1 MSLKQVINKNRKN
14 ILRIAA
20 LHGASDVKIFGSVA
34 RGEDNE
40 TSDID
45 FLVKLESGRSL
56 LDHAALLID
65 LGDLLGC
72 KVDIITEKGLK
83 EKIRARVLS
92 EVVTL

>member
-1 MSLKQVINKNRKN
+1 MSLKQIINDNRKN

-20 LHGASDVKIFGSVA
+20 LHGASEVRIFGSVV

-56 LDHAALLID
+56 LDHVGLPIDPEDRLCCKAATVPERGI
-65 LGDLLGC
+65 
-72 KVDIITEKGLK
+72 K
-83 EKIRARVLS
+83 ARVR
-92 EVVTL
+92 

>member
-1 MSLKQVINKNRKN
+1 MSLKQIINDNRKN

-20 LHGASDVKIFGSVA
+20 LHGASEVRIFGSVV

-56 LDHAALLID
+56 RDHAALLID
-65 LGDLLGC
+65 LEDLLGC
-72 KVDIITEKGLK
+72 KVDIVTERGLK
-83 EKIRARVLS
+83 ERIRSRVLS
-92 EVVTL
+92 EAVPL